1 MDEDDFFNTYHF
13 KYIDEKKDEDDGVT
27 LKMRCRFAVDKT
39 KDKTFMSG
47 EAG

>member
-1 MDEDDFFNTYHF
+1 MIFLTHTIFNILT
-13 KYIDEKKDEDDGVT
+13 KKDEDDGAT